1 MMKPKTRV
9 RRRLQRVLALVF
21 SLAVADALA
30 GDNGRYGGRVRSY
43 DVATGT
49 LVVDRRPAHIGPATK
64 LLGYGGER
72 ISATDLKP
80 GMSVGC
86 ELGPAGPGGIPEIR
100 VLKLQAN

>member
-9 RRRLQRVLALVF
+9 RRPLHRVLALVL

-30 GDNGRYGGRVRSY
+30 GDNGRHGGVVRSY

-49 LVVDRRPAHIGPATK
+49 LLVDGRQAHVGPATK

-72 ISATDLKP
+72 ISAADLKP
-80 GMSVGC
+80 GMSVGY
-86 ELGPAGPGGIPEIR
+86 EVGPAGPEGIPEIR
-100 VLKLQAN
+100 VLELRAN